1 MSPQLAL
8 PFRVAPKRLQKAG
21 YASIRRY
28 GTVTAR
34 FRPLPDFIIIGA
46 KRTGTTTL
54 YRALEEHPGT
64 KPMMPRFAKL
74 KSPHYHDL
82 HYDESVDWYRGHFPI
97 RRRGDTSVRGEGN
110 PYCLVHPLAPRRVF
124 ETSPEVTLLVCLRD
138 PAERALSHHWDR
150 VREGIETLS
159 LEDAVA
165 AEPERIAGLSEALE
179 RGDLTA
185 SDAFEHFSYI
195 TRGHY
200 AEQLERWL
208 EYFPPEQLIALR
220 SEDLYTSGQA
230 VVDRIYTSLGL
241 APHTPKLGRH
251 HQRADR
257 PPLDAAARDL
267 LTPLFEESNRRLA
280 ELLGTPLWWDASGA
294 TDLDGV
300 GVASPAPR
308 RAVAATRP

>member
-8 PFRVAPKRLQKAG
+8 PLRIAPKRIQKLG
-21 YASIRRY
+21 YASIRRF
-28 GTVTAR
+28 GTLTAR
-34 FRPLPDFIIIGA
+34 WRPLPDFVIIGA

-64 KPMMPRFAKL
+64 RPLMPRFAKL

-82 HYDESVDWYRGHFPI
+82 HYDEGPAWYRGHFPI
-97 RRRGDTSVRGEGN
+97 RWPGDSSVRGEGN
-110 PYCLVHPLAPRRVF
+110 PYCLVHPLAPKRVY
-124 ETSPEVTLLVCLRD
+124 ETSPDTLLLVCLRN

-159 LEDAVA
+159 LEEAVA

-179 RGDLTA
+179 RGDVAA
-185 SDAFEHFSYI
+185 SDAFEHFSYV

-208 EYFPPEQLIALR
+208 RYFPPEQLIAIR
-220 SEDLYTSGQA
+220 SEDLYHGGQA
-230 VVDRIYTSLGL
+230 VMDRVYDALGL
-241 APHTPKLGRH
+241 APHVPSLGRH
-251 HQRADR
+251 HQRTDR
-257 PPLDAAARDL
+257 PPFDDAARDL
-267 LTPLFEESNRRLA
+267 LAPYFEESNRRLA
-280 ELLGTPLWWDASGA
+280 ELLGTPLWWDASGP

-300 GVASPAPR
+300 GVASPTARP
-308 RAVAATRP
+308 AVAAPTS

>member
-1 MSPQLAL
+1 MSPELAL
-8 PFRVAPKRLQKAG
+8 PFRIAPKRLQKAG
-21 YASIRRY
+21 YAAIRRA
-28 GTVTAR
+28 GTATAR

-82 HYDESVDWYRGHFPI
+82 HYGEGVSWYRGHFPI
-97 RRRGDTSVRGEGN
+97 RWPQDTSVRGEGN
-110 PYCLVHPLAPRRVF
+110 PYCLVHPLAPGRVF
-124 ETSPEVTLLVCLRD
+124 ETSPEITLLVCLRD

-165 AEPERIAGLSEALE
+165 AEPERIAGLGEALA
-179 RGDLTA
+179 RGDLAA
-185 SDAFEHFSYI
+185 SDDFEHFSYV
-195 TRGHY
+195 TRGQY

-208 EYFPPEQLIALR
+208 EYFPPEQLVAMR
-220 SEDLYTSGQA
+220 SEDLYRSGQA
-230 VVDRIYTSLGL
+230 VVDRVYDALGL
-241 APHTPKLGRH
+241 APHTVSVGRH

-257 PPLDAAARDL
+257 PAMDAAARDL
-267 LTPLFEESNRRLA
+267 LAPHFEESNRRLA
-280 ELLGTPLWWDASGA
+280 ELLGTPLWWDASGP
-294 TDLDGV
+294 TELDDV
-300 GVASPAPR
+300 GFASPSA
-308 RAVAATRP
+308 RAAVVSTH